1 MEISSS
7 FIRVPRNGK
16 LGWYEEFK
24 QHNFSLQQ
32 SPTKILLIGDSL
44 ISNWRRYPD
53 VWKNYFSIHNT
64 LNFGIPG
71 EKIQDM
77 LWRPNNLNFSKNCS
91 MKYVFIHGGTNNVD
105 HNSPEE
111 IVNVL
116 ITSGLSAQAQC
127 KKVKVIIILY
137 YHVIPKFI
145 EAGKYKCN
153 QYIITF

>member
-44 ISNWRRYPD
+44 ISNWSRYPD

-71 EKIQDM
+71 DKIQNM
-77 LWRPNNLNFSKNCS
+77 LWRPNKLNFSKNCS
-91 MKYVFIHGGTNNVD
+91 MKYIFIPGGTNNVD

-111 IVNVL
+111 IANDL
-116 ITSGLSAQAQC
+116 ITSGLPAQVQC
-127 KKVKVIIILY
+127 KKTKVIIILY
-137 YHVIPKFI
+137 YHVISKI
-145 EAGKYKCN
+145 HWGGE
-153 QYIITF
+153 I